1 MRDGTMEDFVLVYF
15 KFQALF
21 VLNLDEMKIL
31 FSLCMITLV
40 KIPRHTHVSVNVLD
54 TFVILKNISDFLKNK

>member
-1 MRDGTMEDFVLVYF
+1 MRDGTKEDFVLVYF

-21 VLNLDEMKIL
+21 VLNLKIL

-40 KIPRHTHVSVNVLD
+40 KIPRHTDVSVNVLD

>member
-1 MRDGTMEDFVLVYF
+1 MRDGTKEDFVLVYF

-21 VLNLDEMKIL
+21 VLNLKIL

-54 TFVILKNISDFLKNK
+54 TLLF

>member
-40 KIPRHTHVSVNVLD
+40 KIPPHIHVSVNVLD
-54 TFVILKNISDFLKNK
+54 TLLF